1 MDILENLQQALVIDA
16 NWQGELVTFLTRL
29 GWFILLT
36 V

>member
-1 MDILENLQQALVIDA
+1 MDTLENLQKALVIDA
-16 NWQGELVTFLTRL
+16 NWQRELVTFLTRL